1 MLGTGSLA
9 SRPLVAAP
17 TLPRPHQIAA
27 ANGEFGWTAWSFSRQ
42 AKLNAWSWH
51 GLGGASVFAMATLG
65 NTVYIRKDA
74 DSYVHAITPDVFFNA
89 GDENTESAS
98 VEATTQWLDFGK
110 PGKMKALTGID
121 ADVQNVT
128 AIEVYVSEDG
138 SRDGVLSETVAIG
151 SNQDGWTYSG
161 EVIPLESAG
170 TEFKLRI
177 VGDGNLEA
185 QVNRITLYF
194 TEIQG

>member
-9 SRPLVAAP
+9 SRPLVSTP
-17 TLPRPHQIAA
+17 SLPRPHRLAA
-27 ANGEFGWTAWSFSRQ
+27 TVGEFGWTAWSFSRQ

-74 DSYVHAITPDVFFNA
+74 DSYVHALTPDVFYGA
-89 GDENTESAS
+89 DDENTESTS
-98 VEATTQWLDFGK
+98 VEVTTQWLDFGK

-151 SNQDGWTYSG
+151 DNQAGWTYSG

-185 QVNRITLYF
+185 QVNRITLHF